1 MKFEEIL
8 KELKN
13 GHIVTN
19 NKWNGKGMFLAI
31 QHTTDLSK
39 MTLPYI
45 YMSNADGDMVPW
57 LASQQDMFSDEWEVI
72 DTHPYKTQM

>member
-13 GHIVTN
+13 GHIATN
-19 NKWNGKGMFLAI
+19 NKWNEKEMFLAV
-31 QHTTDLSK
+31 QHTTDLGK

-45 YMSNADGDMVPW
+45 YMSNADGDIVPW

-72 DTHPYKTQM
+72 DTHPYKTQV